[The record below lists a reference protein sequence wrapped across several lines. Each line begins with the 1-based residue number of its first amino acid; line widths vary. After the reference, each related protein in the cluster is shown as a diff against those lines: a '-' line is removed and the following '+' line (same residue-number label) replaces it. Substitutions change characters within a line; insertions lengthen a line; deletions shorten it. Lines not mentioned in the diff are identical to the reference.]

1 MAVRFCV
8 HPRRSQPPLQLPS
21 LAILFTNEAIRFRRV
36 LRLEIHRIPFELF
49 ADAISD
55 VAEMICYREC
65 ARIVEVRAGGLVGFA
80 SLDPFRMM
88 TANAWNEWLRSFEIL
103 EIFFR

>member
-1 MAVRFCV
+1 MAVGFCV
-8 HPRRSQPPLQLPS
+8 RPHRSQPPSQFPS
-21 LAILFTNEAIRFRRV
+21 LAIWFTNEPVRFRCV
-36 LRLEIHRIPFELF
+36 LRLELDRIPLQLF
-49 ADAISD
+49 ADTISY

-88 TANAWNEWLRSFEIL
+88 TANTRNEWLRSFEIL
-103 EIFFR
+103 KIFFR

>member
-1 MAVRFCV
+1 MAVRLCV
-8 HPRRSQPPLQLPS
+8 RLRKSQPPLQLPS
-21 LAILFTNEAIRFRRV
+21 FAIRFTNEVVRFRRV
-36 LRLEIHRIPFELF
+36 LRLELHRVPFQLF

-65 ARIVEVRAGGLVGFA
+65 ARIVEVRAGGFVGFA

-88 TANAWNEWLRSFEIL
+88 TADARNEWLRSFEIL